1 MSRHAG
7 SKNIHG
13 KMKSHQDQV
22 HKNGNIIPTSVQEM
36 RELGWGQAD
45 VILFTGDAF
54 VDHPA
59 FGAAVVAR
67 VLEHAG
73 YKVAIV
79 PQPNWRD
86 DLRDFKKMGIPRLFF
101 GVTSGNMDSMV
112 NHYTANKR
120 LRSTDAFTPGN
131 KTRQR
136 PDYAVQV
143 YSKIL
148 KSLYPQVPLIIGGI
162 EASLRRLTHYDYWS
176 DSLKPSILIDSGADI
191 LAYGMA
197 EKAIVA
203 IAERLNIGDKIE
215 SITQI
220 PQTAYCA
227 KELPS
232 AGTTDM
238 IVLSSFEECVKSKK
252 AFARNFVLMEEE
264 SNKMRQRPIAE
275 KTGDAYVLV
284 NPPYPILSQK
294 EIDDIYDLP
303 FTRLPHPRYHRKEN
317 IPAYE
322 MIKDS
327 VTVHRGCFGGCSF
340 CTISAH
346 QGKFISSR
354 SKESI
359 LKELKRIADAPSF
372 KGHITDLGGPSAN
385 MYRMEG
391 VNLKQCEV
399 CKRPSCMVPVL
410 CKNLDTNYDALLALY
425 KEARKM
431 KGIKNITV
439 GSGIRYDLIIDKQ
452 NKPVHPLA
460 LEYFKELVVHHVSG
474 RLKVA
479 PEHTSGKV
487 LNLLRKPSF
496 DLFIHLRN
504 RFTAIGDENGLN
516 QQLIPYFISSLPA
529 SELDDMAD
537 LSVQIQ
543 KLNMKLE
550 QVQDF
555 TPTPMTLASVTYY
568 TGLDPYTLE
577 KIYVPRSI
585 KEKKIQQLFFFLYDK
600 DKRKELKAE
609 LIKIKRFDIIKR
621 LGL

>member
-1 MSRHAG
+1 
-7 SKNIHG
+7 
-13 KMKSHQDQV
+13 MKSSDSQISNNAV
-22 HKNGNIIPTSVQEM
+22 FFPTSVKEM
-36 RELGWGQAD
+36 RELGWEQAD

-59 FGAAVVAR
+59 FGAAIIAR
-67 VLEHAG
+67 VLEKAG
-73 YKVAIV
+73 YLVAVV

-86 DLRDFKKMGIPRLFF
+86 DLRDFKKLGIPKFFF

-120 LRSTDAFTPGN
+120 LRSNDAFTPGN
-131 KTRQR
+131 KAGQR
-136 PDYAVQV
+136 PDYAVTV

-176 DSLKPSILIDSGADI
+176 DSLKPSILVDSNADLLI
-191 LAYGMA
+191 YGMA
-197 EKAIVA
+197 EKAVVE
-203 IAERLNIGDKIE
+203 IAKRLRRGESIK

-220 PQTAYCA
+220 PQTAFRVKDFYSPQND
-227 KELPS
+227 K
-232 AGTTDM
+232 T
-238 IVLSSFEECVKSKK
+238 IVLASFEECVKSKK
-252 AFARNFVLMEEE
+252 LFAHNFVITEEE
-264 SNKMRQRPIAE
+264 SNKLEQRILTE
-275 KTGDAYVLV
+275 KTGEDWIIV
-284 NPPYPILSQK
+284 NPAYQPLSQK
-294 EIDDIYDLP
+294 EIDSIYDLSY
-303 FTRLPHPRYHRKEN
+303 TRQPHPRYCGKEP

-327 VTVHRGCFGGCSF
+327 VTIHRGCFGGCSF

-354 SKESI
+354 SKSSI
-359 LKELKRIADAPSF
+359 LKELNAIAHAPSF

-385 MYRMEG
+385 MYEMKG

-399 CKRPSCMVPVL
+399 CKRPSCLYPVL
-410 CKNLDTNYDALLALY
+410 CNNLETNYIPLIELY
-425 KEARKM
+425 KEARKV
-431 KGIKNITV
+431 KGIKKVTV
-439 GSGIRYDLIIDKQ
+439 GSGIRHDLIFDKK
-452 NKPVHPLA
+452 NKPVNLSA

-479 PEHTSGKV
+479 PEHTSEKV
-487 LNLLRKPSF
+487 LKLLRKPSF
-496 DLFIHLRN
+496 DLFIHLYN
-504 RFTAIGDENGLN
+504 RFMDVCQEHGLN

-529 SELDDMAD
+529 SGLEEMAD
-537 LSVQIQ
+537 LSVQMQ
-543 KLNMKLE
+543 KLNIKLE

-555 TPTPMTLASVTYY
+555 TPTPMTLASVMFY
-568 TGLDPYTLE
+568 TGFDPYTLE
-577 KIYVPRSI
+577 KINIPRSI

-600 DKRKELKAE
+600 EKRRELKTE
-609 LIKIKRFDIIKR
+609 LSKLKRFDIIKL

>member
-1 MSRHAG
+1 
-7 SKNIHG
+7 
-13 KMKSHQDQV
+13 
-22 HKNGNIIPTSVQEM
+22 M
-36 RELGWGQAD
+36 RELGGEQAD

-67 VLEHAG
+67 VLEKAG
-73 YKVAIV
+73 YTVAIV

-86 DLRDFKKMGIPRLFF
+86 DLRDFKKLGIPKLFF
-101 GVTSGNMDSMV
+101 GVTSGNMDSMI

-120 LRSTDAFTPGN
+120 LRSNDAFTPGN
-131 KTRQR
+131 KSGQR
-136 PDYAVQV
+136 PDYAVTV

-148 KSLYPQVPLIIGGI
+148 KSLCPNVPLIIGGI

-176 DSLKPSILIDSGADI
+176 DSLKPSILIDSNADL

-197 EKAIVA
+197 EKSIVA
-203 IAERLNIGDKIE
+203 VAKRLNRGERIE

-220 PQTAYCA
+220 PQTAFRA
-227 KELPS
+227 KEFPS
-232 AGTTDM
+232 AQNDK
-238 IVLSSFEECVKSKK
+238 IIILASYEECVKSKK
-252 AFARNFVLMEEE
+252 AFARNFVITEEE
-264 SNKMRQRPIAE
+264 SNKLEQRALAE
-275 KTGDAYVLV
+275 KAGKEWVIV
-284 NPPYPILSQK
+284 NPAYPPLSQK
-294 EIDDIYDLP
+294 EIDGIYDLP
-303 FTRLPHPRYHRKEN
+303 YTRLPHPRYDGKEP

-327 VTVHRGCFGGCSF
+327 VTIHRGCFGGCSF

-354 SKESI
+354 SKSSI
-359 LKELKRIADAPSF
+359 LKELKTIVHAPSF

-385 MYRMEG
+385 MYEMKG
-391 VNLKQCEV
+391 INAKQCAV
-399 CKRPSCMVPVL
+399 CKRPSCLYPVL
-410 CKNLDTNYDALLALY
+410 CKNLDTNYTPLIELY
-425 KEARKM
+425 KEARKV

-439 GSGIRYDLIIDKQ
+439 GSGIRYDLILDKK
-452 NKPVHPLA
+452 NKPVDPSA

-479 PEHTSGKV
+479 PEHTSEKV
-487 LNLLRKPSF
+487 LKLLRKPSF
-496 DLFIHLRN
+496 DLFVHLYN
-504 RFTAIGDENGLN
+504 RFTEICQEHGLN

-529 SELDDMAD
+529 SGLDEMAD
-537 LSVQIQ
+537 LSVQMQ

-555 TPTPMTLASVTYY
+555 TPTPMTLASVMFY
-568 TGLDPYTLE
+568 TGFDPYTLE
-577 KIYVPRSI
+577 KMIIPRSI
-585 KEKKIQQLFFFLYDK
+585 KEKKMQQLFFFLYDK
-600 DKRKELKAE
+600 VKRKELKVE
-609 LIKIKRFDIIKR
+609 LSRMKRFDIIQL

>member
-1 MSRHAG
+1 MKSARGQTYRHA
-7 SKNIHG
+7 
-13 KMKSHQDQV
+13 DFF
-22 HKNGNIIPTSVQEM
+22 PTSVKEM
-36 RELGWGQAD
+36 RELGWEQAD

-67 VLEHAG
+67 VLEKAG

-86 DLRDFKKMGIPRLFF
+86 DLRDFKKLGIPRLFF
-101 GVTSGNMDSMV
+101 GVTSGNMDSMI

-120 LRSTDAFTPGN
+120 LRSNDAFTPGN
-131 KTRQR
+131 KAGQR
-136 PDYAVQV
+136 PDYAVTV
-143 YSKIL
+143 YSQIL

-176 DSLKPSILIDSGADI
+176 DSLKPSILIDSNAD
-191 LAYGMA
+191 LLVYGMA
-197 EKAIVA
+197 EKAIVSVA
-203 IAERLNIGDKIE
+203 KRLNRGESIE

-220 PQTAYCA
+220 PQTAFRV
-227 KELPS
+227 KEFPS
-232 AGTTDM
+232 AQNDT
-238 IVLSSFEECVKSKK
+238 IILLASYEECVKSKK
-252 AFARNFVLMEEE
+252 AFARNFVISEEE
-264 SNKMRQRPIAE
+264 SNKLEQKTLAE
-275 KTGDAYVLV
+275 KTGKEWVIV
-284 NPPYPILSQK
+284 NPAYPPLSQK
-294 EIDDIYDLP
+294 EIDSVYDLP
-303 FTRLPHPRYHRKEN
+303 YTRLPHPRYDGKEP

-327 VTVHRGCFGGCSF
+327 VTIHRGCFGGCSF

-354 SKESI
+354 SKSSI
-359 LKELKRIADAPSF
+359 LKELKTIVHNPSF

-385 MYRMEG
+385 MYEMKG
-391 VNLKQCEV
+391 IHIKQCAV
-399 CKRPSCMVPVL
+399 CKRPSCMYPVL
-410 CKNLDTNYDALLALY
+410 CKNLDTNYTPLIELY
-425 KEARKM
+425 KEVRKV
-431 KGIKNITV
+431 KGIKKVTV
-439 GSGIRYDLIIDKQ
+439 GSGIRYDLILDKK
-452 NKPVHPLA
+452 NKPVDPSA

-479 PEHTSGKV
+479 PEHTSEKV
-487 LNLLRKPSF
+487 LKLLRKPSF
-496 DLFIHLRN
+496 DLFLHLYN
-504 RFTAIGDENGLN
+504 RFTDICQEYGLH

-529 SELDDMAD
+529 SGLDEMAN
-537 LSVQIQ
+537 LAIQMQ

-555 TPTPMTLASVTYY
+555 TPTPMTLASVMFY
-568 TGLDPYTLE
+568 TGFDPYTLE
-577 KIYVPRSI
+577 KMNIPHSI

-600 DKRKELKAE
+600 EKRKELKVE
-609 LIKIKRFDIIKR
+609 LSRMKRFDIIQL